1 MSTQPRHFEHN
12 VEERWRCVSPLVQW
26 TSTELTMQHSQMAR
40 IVADS
45 VFLQI
50 ALRLF
55 GGVRVAEALLSVCTQ
70 LSLRMWEVKGAP
82 ECTFTRLRLLG
93 WRMA

>member
-50 ALRLF
+50 ALRL
-55 GGVRVAEALLSVCTQ
+55 LSVCTQ